1 MTLSSAR
8 SRYISSHWGF
18 SLEVEGGVGGRDA
31 GGVVLNLIKNICS
44 RLGSFKTF
52 NLYKSIKVV
61 FPIILNYNHVL

>member
-52 NLYKSIKVV
+52 NLY
-61 FPIILNYNHVL
+61 

>member
-1 MTLSSAR
+1 MQIFLH
-8 SRYISSHWGF
+8 IGGF
-18 SLEVEGGVGGRDA
+18 LWRWSEGGVGGRDA

-52 NLYKSIKVV
+52 NLYQSIKVV